1 MRIPKISDRAQDILK
16 SLIQCYIRDGQPV
29 GSKLLAEATSLRL
42 SPATVRNVMADLEEL
57 GLIASPHTS
66 AGRVPT
72 AQGLRFFV
80 DCLITVQ
87 PPTRQDIQEMQR
99 RLNPDHPPETLAN
112 DMSNLLSQVTSMVS
126 LVTVPRPDSNHLR
139 HIEFLPLSER
149 RVLVIV
155 VLGERNV
162 ENRII
167 HTQRQY
173 NQSELQQAANYINQ
187 HYAGSSVEKI
197 RRELVE
203 GMRSDKDRLDAMM
216 QTLLDLAGGALD
228 TNPPEPDY
236 VLAGQSNLIDFAGPE
251 DIGRLRELFD
261 AFQQK
266 QELLHLLDQCQDS
279 DGVQLFI
286 GEESG
291 YQALGSMSVVTAPYE
306 VEGRRVGVLG
316 VIGPTRMHYERVIP
330 LVDATSRLF
339 SEVLNQ

>member
-1 MRIPKISDRAQDILK
+1 MRIPNISERAQGILK
-16 SLIQCYIRDGQPV
+16 SLIQSYIRDGQPV
-29 GSKLLAEATSLRL
+29 GSRLIAESSQLAL
-42 SPATVRNVMADLEEL
+42 SSATVRNVMADLEEL
-57 GLIASPHTS
+57 GLITSPHTS
-66 AGRVPT
+66 AGRIPT
-72 AQGLRFFV
+72 ARGFRFFV

-87 PPTRQDIQEMQR
+87 PPTEKDILKMQQ
-99 RLNPDHPPETLAN
+99 RLNPDHPPEALAS

-126 LVTVPRPDSNHLR
+126 LVTVPRPDHAVLR

-155 VLGERNV
+155 VLNERNV

-173 NQSELQQAANYINQ
+173 NQSELQQASNYINQ
-187 HYAGSSVEKI
+187 HYAGGSVERI
-197 RRELVE
+197 RRELVD
-203 GMRSDKDRLDAMM
+203 GMREDKTQLDQMM

-228 TNPPEPDY
+228 AAEHKPDY
-236 VLAGQSNLIDFAGPE
+236 VLAGQANLIDCAGPE
-251 DIGRLRELFD
+251 NMDRLRELFD

-266 QELLHLLDQCQDS
+266 QDLLHLLDQCQES

-291 YQALGSMSVVTAPYE
+291 YQALGSLTLVTAPYV
-306 VEGRRVGVLG
+306 VEGRRMGVLG